1 MDQTRDF
8 DLIVI
13 GSGSAGSSCWYSARQ
28 MGKSV
33 AVFEDETLG
42 GECPTY
48 ACVPTKAL
56 LHCAEVFELARD
68 ASRFGVE
75 TDAILSYP
83 AVKAWKDRVVSLT
96 GAAEGERPYIDM
108 GVHVVRHRAR
118 FVAPDAIEA
127 GGVRYKAERFLIS
140 TGSSQRMPEVE
151 GLEEAG
157 YLTFREAIE
166 LTRLPRSLF
175 ILGGGAVGCEFA
187 QLFSS
192 FGVAVTLADRN
203 DRLLHM
209 EDPEAGDFLR
219 QHFERRGVTVR
230 PGTTFKR
237 ISLEGRRKRLFLQ
250 QDGRSDSLLVDEVL
264 IATGKSPNVDL
275 GLEDA
280 GIEYDAARGV
290 TVDATL
296 RTTNPRV
303 YAAGDV
309 AGPFRFTHAA
319 SYQGGIA
326 AANMFGP
333 SEQRVDYA
341 AMPRCVFTLPEV
353 ASVGMTEAQARQQHG
368 EVLIGRSDLFE
379 NDRALTTGE
388 RTGFVKVV
396 AAPDGRLLGGLA
408 CIPRAGEVIHELGL
422 AIRLGATAQQV
433 ATTIHAFPTY
443 SEALGAACA
452 AIG

>member
-1 MDQTRDF
+1 M
-8 DLIVI
+8 
-13 GSGSAGSSCWYSARQ
+13 
-28 MGKSV
+28 
-33 AVFEDETLG
+33 
-42 GECPTY
+42 
-48 ACVPTKAL
+48 
-56 LHCAEVFELARD
+56 
-68 ASRFGVE
+68 
-75 TDAILSYP
+75 
-83 AVKAWKDRVVSLT
+83 
-96 GAAEGERPYIDM
+96 
-108 GVHVVRHRAR
+108 
-118 FVAPDAIEA
+118 PD
-127 GGVRYKAERFLIS
+127 
-140 TGSSQRMPEVE
+140 VE

-166 LTRLPRSLF
+166 LTRAPQSLF

-192 FGVAVTLADRN
+192 FGVDVTLADRN
-203 DRLLHM
+203 DRLLHN

-219 QHFERRGVTVR
+219 RHFERRGVTVR
-230 PGTTFKR
+230 PGAAFTGIR
-237 ISLEGRRKRLFLQ
+237 LEGGKKRFFLQ
-250 QDGRSDSLLVDEVL
+250 QDGSSDSMLVDEVL
-264 IATGKSPNVDL
+264 IATGKAPNVDL
-275 GLEDA
+275 GLENA
-280 GIEYDAARGV
+280 GIEFDPARGV
-290 TVDATL
+290 TVDPTL

-333 SEQRVDYA
+333 SEQ
-341 AMPRCVFTLPEV
+341 PEV
-353 ASVGMTEAQARQQHG
+353 ASMGMTEAQAREQHG
-368 EVLIGRSDLFE
+368 DVRIGRADLFE

-388 RTGFVKVV
+388 REGFVKVV

-452 AIG
+452 AAG